1 MSHSSRPPF
10 ARAPRP
16 AGLTEREL
24 EILKLAAYRQPLTA
38 RTIARQLYI
47 TENTVR
53 HHLEHV
59 YNKTGSTNRVS
70 ATLFAMENG
79 ILSGPSA

>member
-1 MSHSSRPPF
+1 MS
-10 ARAPRP
+10 APVP
-16 AGLTEREL
+16 AVGVVCLRLGPVTER
-24 EILKLAAYRQPLTA
+24 